1 MTRQVIGQ
9 GLAAGLGRFVRL
21 RRPRLDFGLNR
32 WGLSGLGD
40 LLVLQPHLE
49 LIETLR
55 AGTELVAAQ
64 SGQLVLEL
72 LDEKFAIIELALEHT
87 DRALEGVDVIGKLA
101 WRGDHGLNIY
111 LSRSVM

>member
-9 GLAAGLGRFVRL
+9 GLATGLGRFVRL
-21 RRPRLDFGLNR
+21 RRPGLDFGPNR
-32 WGLSGLGD
+32 WCLSGLGD
-40 LLVLQPHLE
+40 LLILQPHFE
-49 LIETLR
+49 LIETFR
-55 AGTELVAAQ
+55 AGAELVTPKSAQ
-64 SGQLVLEL
+64 LMLEL
-72 LDEKFAIIELALEHT
+72 LDEKIAIIELALEHT